1 MRRPSNGVDG
11 GLVLGE
17 RMSLNPLVRPPPFLP
32 YDHTA
37 IVATGREHGA
47 KLGVSPRDLPD
58 RALVP
63 AQGGQL
69 LVRGATD
76 ADYLYGVVRGGRRDA
91 LPVVI
96 HGDIVHHVLVPGF
109 NVVGRHLAN
118 GLKLARPNLVKSCY
132 DLRLVFLP
140 GS

>member
-1 MRRPSNGVDG
+1 MGRPSNGVDR

-17 RMSLNPLVRPPPFLP
+17 CMSLNPLVRPAPFLP

-37 IVATGREHGA
+37 IVAAGREHGA

-58 RALVP
+58 RTLVP

-76 ADYLYGVVRGGRRDA
+76 ADDLYGVVRGGCRDA

-96 HGDIVHHVLVPGF
+96 HGDVVHHVLVPGF
-109 NVVGRHLAN
+109 DLVGRHLAK
-118 GLKLARPNLVKSCY
+118 GLKLGRPNL
-132 DLRLVFLP
+132 RP
-140 GS
+140 